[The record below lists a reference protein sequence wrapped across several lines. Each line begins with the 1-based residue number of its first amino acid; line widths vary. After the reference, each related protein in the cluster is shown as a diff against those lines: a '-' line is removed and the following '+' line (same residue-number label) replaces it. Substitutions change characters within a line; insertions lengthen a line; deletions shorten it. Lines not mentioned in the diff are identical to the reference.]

1 MKNLTK
7 AILMAFL
14 ALSVSGCATYTFQ
27 CAKSVSWALNPSSN
41 PAQLIGIC
49 DGKKTVVLEGPG
61 PGDVQHLCD
70 KGKIHWFKDS
80 DKLTCID
87 DPCSVAGKVSIFNPD
102 RSIVCGNL

>member
-1 MKNLTK
+1 MKTATK
-7 AILMAFL
+7 IVLMAFL

-41 PAQLIGIC
+41 PAQLIGMC

-70 KGKIHWFKDS
+70 AGKMHWFKDG
-80 DKLTCID
+80 DKLTCIA
-87 DPCSVAGKVSIFNPD
+87 DPCSPGKTIFGSD
-102 RSIVCGNL
+102 GGMACGN